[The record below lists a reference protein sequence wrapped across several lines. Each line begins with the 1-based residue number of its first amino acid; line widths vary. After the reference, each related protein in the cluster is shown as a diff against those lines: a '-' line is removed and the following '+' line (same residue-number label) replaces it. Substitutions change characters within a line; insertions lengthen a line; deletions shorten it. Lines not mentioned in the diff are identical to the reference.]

1 MKYPRTF
8 SKTSG
13 IEDNY
18 FHDNDGL
25 FISFDLNARAIGE
38 HAIVSTNV
46 KH

>member
-18 FHDNDGL
+18 FHDNGGL
-25 FISFDLNARAIGE
+25 FISFDLKARAIGE